1 MSMHNI
7 SHIAAASGGIIYIM
21 ALLLLIALTLV
32 IERAFYLFRALNA
45 GTRLMRQLDEHT
57 HPSLAQL
64 RDLSGQYQGMPHERL
79 LQTAIDLR
87 QEPDPSHAEAR
98 MEEAIMREIP
108 HIDRFLWML
117 DTIVTLAPLLGLLGT
132 IIGMF
137 NAFAVL
143 SDANNAPTQVTGGVA
158 EALIATACG
167 LFIAILGL
175 VAFNGLNNRVRVIMH
190 HLETVKVMLLNR
202 VKAPRRARN
211 VGENAQAEVA

>member
-1 MSMHNI
+1 MSLHEI
-7 SHIAAASGGIIYIM
+7 EHIATASGGIIYIM
-21 ALLLLIALTLV
+21 GLLLFIALTLV
-32 IERAFYLFRALNA
+32 IERTIYLFRALGA
-45 GTRLMRQLDEHT
+45 GKRLMIALDEH
-57 HPSLAQL
+57 HAPSVQKLKE
-64 RDLSGQYQGMPHERL
+64 LSLHYQGMPHERL
-79 LQTAIDLR
+79 LQTAVMLR
-87 QEPDPSHAEAR
+87 QEPDPAHEEAR

-137 NAFAVL
+137 NAFSVL

-190 HLETVKVMLLNR
+190 HLETIKVMLLNR
-202 VKAPRRARN
+202 VKSTRKDKSGIAAN
-211 VGENAQAEVA
+211 TEVA

>member
-1 MSMHNI
+1 
-7 SHIAAASGGIIYIM
+7 
-21 ALLLLIALTLV
+21 
-32 IERAFYLFRALNA
+32 
-45 GTRLMRQLDEHT
+45 
-57 HPSLAQL
+57 
-64 RDLSGQYQGMPHERL
+64 
-79 LQTAIDLR
+79 
-87 QEPDPSHAEAR
+87 
-98 MEEAIMREIP
+98 MREIP

-211 VGENAQAEVA
+211 AAENIQAEVA

>member
-1 MSMHNI
+1 MSLHEI
-7 SHIAAASGGIIYIM
+7 EHIATASGGIIYFM
-21 ALLLLIALTLV
+21 GLLLFIALTLV
-32 IERAFYLFRALNA
+32 IERSIYLFRALNA
-45 GTRLMRQLDEHT
+45 GKRLMLSLDEH
-57 HPSLAQL
+57 HAPSVQKLKE
-64 RDLSGQYQGMPHERL
+64 LSLHYQGMPHERL
-79 LQTAIDLR
+79 LHTAVMLR
-87 QEPDPSHAEAR
+87 QEPDPAHEEAR

-137 NAFAVL
+137 NAFSVL

-190 HLETVKVMLLNR
+190 QLETIKVMLLNR
-202 VKAPRRARN
+202 VKSTRKDKFSTAAN
-211 VGENAQAEVA
+211 TEVV